1 MIYNDFN
8 IPATNRLQSAFLQL
22 QTESGKM
29 NLADLF
35 RHETEDLLSLPAGE
49 ALFNLGDPGTVM
61 YVLKTG
67 SVEIRVR
74 GTLVETA
81 EAGALLGEMALIDN
95 SPRAANAI
103 AITDCELVPIDM
115 KRFLFLVQQTPNF
128 SIHVM
133 KVMAQRLRSIDA
145 LLK

>member
-1 MIYNDFN
+1 
-8 IPATNRLQSAFLQL
+8 
-22 QTESGKM
+22 M

-81 EAGALLGEMALIDN
+81 ESGALLGEMALIDN

>member
-1 MIYNDFN
+1 
-8 IPATNRLQSAFLQL
+8 
-22 QTESGKM
+22 M
-29 NLADLF
+29 NLAELF

-49 ALFNLGDPGTVM
+49 ALFKTGEPGTLM
-61 YVLKTG
+61 YVLKSGTM
-67 SVEIRVR
+67 EIRVR

-95 SPRAANAI
+95 GPRSADAI
-103 AITDCELVPIDM
+103 ARTDCELVPIDK

-133 KVMAQRLRSIDA
+133 HVMADRLRNVDA